1 MRCPKCG
8 YISFDHLENCVKC
21 NKDIKE
27 VSNSLFGS
35 TYKIPAPNFLKLPRE
50 KKEDYSEQADLL
62 EEESIDEVDEY
73 VDEELDILI
82 EDDEADTDGEI
93 RFAEDKET
101 VTELKSSEADP
112 QEDHEGE
119 IEIDFSQFEDD
130 DEPEVN
136 LFDDDN
142 AEEEEP
148 QEPAV
153 RSLPARELP
162 DELSDMSDLAHPGKS
177 PEPDRPAGQ
186 SSSSDLSDLEL
197 DDLFFDLGLD
207 DLDEEQPA
215 QKEEPEE
222 AILSLDD
229 IDFSDALADGSS
241 NKKYGSMDE
250 DLDFDLDLGGLS
262 IHKDV

>member
-21 NKDIKE
+21 NKDISG
-27 VSNSLFGS
+27 VSSSLFGS

-50 KKEDYSEQADLL
+50 KNEDFSEQGALIED
-62 EEESIDEVDEY
+62 ESIDEVDEY
-73 VDEELDILI
+73 VDEDLDILI

-93 RFAEDKET
+93 RFAEDSET
-101 VTELKSSEADP
+101 EIELKSFEEDQ

-130 DEPEVN
+130 NEPEVN
-136 LFDDDN
+136 LFDNDD
-142 AEEEEP
+142 AEEEEL

-153 RSLPARELP
+153 RQLPARELP

-177 PEPDRPAGQ
+177 PEPERPAE

-197 DDLFFDLGLD
+197 DDLYFDLGLD
-207 DLDEEQPA
+207 DTDEDQPA
-215 QKEEPEE
+215 QKRAPEE
-222 AILSLDD
+222 SVLSLDD
-229 IDFSDALADGSS
+229 IDFSDALAGGSS
-241 NKKYGSMDE
+241 NKKSGSMDD

>member
-27 VSNSLFGS
+27 VSSSLFGS

-50 KKEDYSEQADLL
+50 KNEDFSEQGDLI
-62 EEESIDEVDEY
+62 EDESLDEVDVY
-73 VDEELDILI
+73 VDEDLDILI
-82 EDDEADTDGEI
+82 EDDESDTDGEI
-93 RFAEDKET
+93 RFAEDNET
-101 VTELKSSEADP
+101 ETELKSSEADQ

-130 DEPEVN
+130 GEPEVN
-136 LFDDDN
+136 LFDDDD
-142 AEEEEP
+142 AEEEEQ

-153 RSLPARELP
+153 RQMPARELP

-177 PEPDRPAGQ
+177 PAE

-197 DDLFFDLGLD
+197 DDLYFDLGLD
-207 DLDEEQPA
+207 DVDEDQPV
-215 QKEEPEE
+215 KKGESEES
-222 AILSLDD
+222 ILSLDD

-241 NKKYGSMDE
+241 NKKSGSMDE

>member
-8 YISFDHLENCVKC
+8 YISFDHLENCLKC

-35 TYKIPAPNFLKLPRE
+35 TYKFPAPSFLKLPRE
-50 KKEDYSEQADLL
+50 KNEDFSEQGALVEDV
-62 EEESIDEVDEY
+62 SIVEVDEY
-73 VDEELDILI
+73 VDEDLDILI
-82 EDDEADTDGEI
+82 EDDEAGIDGEI
-93 RFAEDKET
+93 RFAEDNET
-101 VTELKSSEADP
+101 GTELKSSEEDR

-130 DEPEVN
+130 EEPDVN
-136 LFDDDN
+136 LFDDDD
-142 AEEEEP
+142 AEEEEQ

-153 RSLPARELP
+153 RQMPARELP

-177 PEPDRPAGQ
+177 PAE
-186 SSSSDLSDLEL
+186 SSSSDLSALEL
-197 DDLFFDLGLD
+197 DDLYFDLGLD
-207 DLDEEQPA
+207 DTDKDQPA
-215 QKEEPEE
+215 KKGESKES
-222 AILSLDD
+222 ILSLDD

-241 NKKYGSMDE
+241 NKKSGSMDE

>member
-21 NKDIKE
+21 NKDITE
-27 VSNSLFGS
+27 VSSSLFGS
-35 TYKIPAPNFLKLPRE
+35 TYKIPAPNFLKIPG
-50 KKEDYSEQADLL
+50 KKEEDFSDQGDFL
-62 EEESIDEVDEY
+62 EDETIDEVDEY
-73 VDEELDILI
+73 VDEDLDILI
-82 EDDEADTDGEI
+82 EDDEPDTDGEI
-93 RFAEDKET
+93 RFAEDSET
-101 VTELKSSEADP
+101 EVELKSSEADQ
-112 QEDHEGE
+112 QEDPEGE

-136 LFDDDN
+136 LFDDDD
-142 AEEEEP
+142 AEEEEQ

-153 RSLPARELP
+153 RQMPARELP

-177 PEPDRPAGQ
+177 PEPARPAE

-197 DDLFFDLGLD
+197 DDLYFDLGLD
-207 DLDEEQPA
+207 DIDEDQPA
-215 QKEEPEE
+215 KKEAPEE
-222 AILSLDD
+222 SILSLDD
-229 IDFSDALADGSS
+229 IDFSEALADGSS
-241 NKKYGSMDE
+241 KKKSGSMDD